1 MQIHGISDS
10 VVPFNGNLDLGMK
23 SVNDVV
29 EYWKTYNSC
38 EVEPIID
45 FVESFGPNQGI
56 EHIKYINCLNNVQ
69 VELYKID
76 TMGHTWPR
84 EDDFGIS
91 ASKEIW
97 DFINTYDIN
106 GRIN

>member
-1 MQIHGISDS
+1 
-10 VVPFNGNLDLGMK
+10 
-23 SVNDVV
+23 
-29 EYWKTYNSC
+29 
-38 EVEPIID
+38 
-45 FVESFGPNQGI
+45 
-56 EHIKYINCLNNVQ
+56 
-69 VELYKID
+69 
-76 TMGHTWPR
+76 MGHTWPR